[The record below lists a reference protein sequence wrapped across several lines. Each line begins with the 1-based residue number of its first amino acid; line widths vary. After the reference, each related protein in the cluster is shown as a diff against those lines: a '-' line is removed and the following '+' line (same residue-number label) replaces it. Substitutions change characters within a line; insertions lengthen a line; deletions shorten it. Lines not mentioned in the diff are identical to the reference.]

1 MSLLLDLE
9 VEIVDYA
16 KAMPEAGKAED
27 LDFEVW
33 GKGFCGRMV
42 SPSQNPFIFRS
53 RNRGG
58 VGGI

>member
-1 MSLLLDLE
+1 MSLLLNLE
-9 VEIVDYA
+9 AEIVDYA

-42 SPSQNPFIFRS
+42 SPSRNPFIFCS
-53 RNRGG
+53 
-58 VGGI
+58 